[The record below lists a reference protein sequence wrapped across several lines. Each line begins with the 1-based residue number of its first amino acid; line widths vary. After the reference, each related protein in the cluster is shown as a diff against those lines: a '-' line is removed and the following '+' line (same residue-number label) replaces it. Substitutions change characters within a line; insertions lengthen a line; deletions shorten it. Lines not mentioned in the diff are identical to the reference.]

1 VIDTSQIQQCPYST
15 EMKLRHASGRI
26 RSFEGTFIRKL
37 TITTGGSK
45 EILLPDYTQHN
56 STLWAYL
63 LFQTSYHATTD
74 QLRGNEYY
82 HGEGIQLISFLTFPM
97 FILFDFSYLRNNLR
111 KQGWFTWL
119 LLCNEIS
126 PYL

>member
-74 QLRGNEYY
+74 HSCAATNIIMGREFN
-82 HGEGIQLISFLTFPM
+82 S
-97 FILFDFSYLRNNLR
+97 SA
-111 KQGWFTWL
+111 
-119 LLCNEIS
+119 S
-126 PYL
+126 